1 MSLYFKYFNVHLK
14 RQMEYKASFIMSFIS
29 NLIVFFSYYFSIL
42 CLFDKFNNIK
52 GFTVYEVLLTFGIA
66 QFGFAFCEIF
76 FRGLDQFDDM
86 MVAGDFD
93 RILLRPRGVLFQL
106 LCEDTSL
113 VRIARLLQNVIII
126 VIAVIKIDVNW
137 DISKVLVLIFMIIS
151 SIILCLSIFIFA
163 AAYCFITIKGLEFRN
178 LILYSSKEVVQ
189 YPIGVF
195 GKGLIVIF
203 TYIVPFAFVNYYPL
217 LYILGKTKN
226 NLLIF
231 SPFITFIYLLFSII
245 LFYKL
250 LGRYKSTGS

>member
-29 NLIVFFSYYFSIL
+29 NIMIFFSYYFSIL

-76 FRGLDQFDDM
+76 FRGLDQFDDL

-93 RILLRPRGVLFQL
+93 KILLRPRGVLFQL

-113 VRIARLLQNVIII
+113 VRLARLLQNVIII

-137 DISKVLVLIFMIIS
+137 DISKILVLIFMIIS

-195 GKGLIVIF
+195 GKGLIIIF

-217 LYILGKTKN
+217 LYILGKTN
-226 NLLIF
+226 NSLLIL
-231 SPFITFIYLLFSII
+231 SPFITLIYLILSII

>member
-14 RQMEYKASFIMSFIS
+14 RQMEYKVSFIMSFIS
-29 NLIVFFSYYFSIL
+29 NLLVFFTYYYSIL
-42 CLFDKFNNIK
+42 CLFNKFENIK
-52 GFTVYEVLLTFGIA
+52 GFTLYEILLTFGIA

-93 RILLRPRGVLFQL
+93 RILLRPRGILFQL

-113 VRIARLLQNVIII
+113 VRLARLHQNVIII
-126 VIAVIKIDVNW
+126 VIAIIKIDVNW
-137 DISKVLVLIFMIIS
+137 DIYKIFVLILMIIS

-163 AAYCFITIKGLEFRN
+163 ASYCFITIKGLEFRN
-178 LILYSSKEVVQ
+178 LILYSSKEIVQ

-195 GKGLIVIF
+195 GKSLIIIF
-203 TYIVPFAFVNYYPL
+203 TYVIPFAFVNYYPL

-226 NLLIF
+226 NMLVF
-231 SPFITFIYLLFSII
+231 SPLITLVYLLLSIL

-250 LGRYKSTGS
+250 LKKYKSTGS

>member
-14 RQMEYKASFIMSFIS
+14 RQMEYKASFIMSCIS
-29 NLIVFFSYYFSIL
+29 NFIVFFTYYFSII
-42 CLFDKFNNIK
+42 CLFDKFSNLK
-52 GFTVYEVLLTFGIA
+52 GFTMYEVLLTFGIA

-76 FRGLDQFDDM
+76 FRGLDQFDDL

-113 VRIARLLQNVIII
+113 IRLARLIQNVIII
-126 VIAVIKIDVNW
+126 LIAIVKIDVNW
-137 DISKVLVLIFMIIS
+137 DIIKAFVLILMIVS

-178 LILYSSKEVVQ
+178 LILYSSKEIVQ

-195 GKGLIVIF
+195 GKGLIIIF
-203 TYIVPFAFVNYYPL
+203 TYIVPFAFANYYPL

-226 NLLIF
+226 TLLIF
-231 SPFITFIYLLFSII
+231 SPLITFIYLGFSII

-250 LGRYKSTGS
+250 LKKYKSTGS

>member
-1 MSLYFKYFNVHLK
+1 
-14 RQMEYKASFIMSFIS
+14 
-29 NLIVFFSYYFSIL
+29 
-42 CLFDKFNNIK
+42 
-52 GFTVYEVLLTFGIA
+52 
-66 QFGFAFCEIF
+66 
-76 FRGLDQFDDM
+76 
-86 MVAGDFD
+86 
-93 RILLRPRGVLFQL
+93 
-106 LCEDTSL
+106 
-113 VRIARLLQNVIII
+113 
-126 VIAVIKIDVNW
+126 
-137 DISKVLVLIFMIIS
+137 MIIS

-231 SPFITFIYLLFSII
+231 SPLITLIYLLFNII